1 MIGCGPFLHALRCTL
16 NDSLPVPVLAADVP
30 WLSLVLV
37 GLGLIVLLV
46 VVRNWRHGALR
57 PVSAPPAASQTL
69 QEVMRDAEELAQRL
83 AAELDAKA
91 ERIERL
97 LAEADDVLKRGELRP
112 VVKATTIESRHPRRG
127 PVVTPGEGA
136 DPLNRQIYGLADEGL
151 TPVDIAKRLDQPTG
165 KIELILA
172 LRGR

>member
-1 MIGCGPFLHALRCTL
+1 MIGCGPFLHAPRCTL
-16 NDSLPVPVLAADVP
+16 NDSLPVPVLGADIP

-37 GLGLIVLLV
+37 GLGLVVLLV
-46 VVRNWRHGALR
+46 VVRNWRNAAVR
-57 PVSAPPAASQTL
+57 PVSPAPGSSQTL
-69 QEVMRDAEELAQRL
+69 QEVMHDAEELAQRL

-91 ERIERL
+91 ERLERL
-97 LAEADDVLKRGELRP
+97 LAEADEVLERGELRP
-112 VVKATTIESRHPRRG
+112 VVKATTMEARHPRRG

-136 DPLNRQIYGLADEGL
+136 DPLNRQIYGLSDEGL